1 MVSKG
6 KLFLIPCSLGD
17 NVIDRSIVPALKH
30 TILQL
35 DEFIVENE
43 KSARK
48 FLKEVGITKPQS
60 ELIFHD
66 YGKHAREGD
75 QNRFLKSL
83 EQGKDIG
90 LLSEAGCPAIA
101 DPGSDIVALA
111 HQKGIKV
118 VPFVGPSSLLLALMG
133 SGFNGQGFAFHG
145 YLPIDKAERSRKLKD
160 IESVSQR
167 LKQTQLFIETPFR
180 NNQLLDDLLKSCQPA
195 TELCIACDLTLD
207 SEFLK
212 TKTMAQWKTE
222 KPDLHKRPA
231 VFVLYKR

>member
-1 MVSKG
+1 MPKG
-6 KLFLIPCSLGD
+6 TLFLIPCSLGE
-17 NVIDRSIVPALKH
+17 NVIERSIVPALKE
-30 TILQL
+30 TIVRL

-60 ELIFHD
+60 ELVMHD
-66 YGKHAREGD
+66 YGKHSRDGD
-75 QNRFLKSL
+75 QTRFLKAL
-83 EQGKDIG
+83 DEGKDVG

-160 IESVSQR
+160 IESISQR

-180 NNQLLDDLLKSCQPA
+180 NNQLLEDLIRTCQPA

-212 TKTMAQWKTE
+212 TKTIAQWKIE

>member
-1 MVSKG
+1 MQKG
-6 KLFLIPCSLGD
+6 TLFLLPCSLGE
-17 NVIDRSIVPALKH
+17 NVIERSIVPALKD
-30 TILQL
+30 TINRL

-48 FLKEVGITKPQS
+48 FLKEVGINKPQS
-60 ELIFHD
+60 ELIMHD
-66 YGKHAREGD
+66 YGKHSRDGD
-75 QNRFLKSL
+75 QSRFLKAL
-83 EQGKDIG
+83 EQGKDVG

-133 SGFNGQGFAFHG
+133 SGFNGQGFAFQG
-145 YLPIDKAERSRKLKD
+145 YLPIDKGERLRKLKEL
-160 IESVSQR
+160 ESLSQR

-180 NNQLLDDLLKSCQPA
+180 NNQLLDDIFKSCQPN

-207 SEFLK
+207 TEFLK
-212 TKTMAQWKTE
+212 TKTVAQWKVE
-222 KPDLHKRPA
+222 KPDLHKRPT